1 MPPRLTRALSLRGD
15 AAPPLPRTT
24 SAPPP
29 RPLSLSFP
37 VQRQTPI
44 SPGPHAHVI
53 LPSPDVMHS
62 PHWPLTVAPLAEA
75 HMRHRTPATC
85 APAPCDTSAPPRSLA
100 FSFIALRAT
109 VSKRHVV
116 PTYSSLVEHTILA
129 ARASCLDPRQQST
142 AHVPRP
148 RAMMHLIPVPRRIAA
163 SQAVAPDRAAA
174 STRPSTSP
182 RTMSEGGGRWG
193 TRMEREG
200 EENVDG
206 EGADT
211 DGQAAGREE
220 GEEMGWVDG
229 SGRPGG
235 RQGRFAAR
243 VDVTRVNGGAGVGY
257 WQRTFTGASLPT
269 VGTSV
274 RRAAACGGA
283 VVTGGTSITN
293 RAQQH
298 VASSHRASC
307 TPKIDSFPTRARRQC
322 INGDSKRMCIDAAP
336 TQRDKLETRLNTME
350 HRGRGTMSKARVQ
363 QTGHNNASR
372 LIRPFLLSLF
382 ILARESVAEI
392 GDNKRAQKPE
402 PAKKGIEQS
411 RTAWP

>member
-62 PHWPLTVAPLAEA
+62 PHWPLTIAPLAEA

-129 ARASCLDPRQQST
+129 PRASCLDTRQQST

-174 STRPSTSP
+174 TKAKARCTTAYRIRTRPAHDVVAAH
-182 RTMSEGGGRWG
+182 EHGALGAH
-193 TRMEREG
+193 ERKAPWLRQIARG
-200 EENVDG
+200 DEE
-206 EGADT
+206 A
-211 DGQAAGREE
+211 
-220 GEEMGWVDG
+220 
-229 SGRPGG
+229 
-235 RQGRFAAR
+235 
-243 VDVTRVNGGAGVGY
+243 
-257 WQRTFTGASLPT
+257 
-269 VGTSV
+269 
-274 RRAAACGGA
+274 
-283 VVTGGTSITN
+283 
-293 RAQQH
+293 
-298 VASSHRASC
+298 
-307 TPKIDSFPTRARRQC
+307 
-322 INGDSKRMCIDAAP
+322 
-336 TQRDKLETRLNTME
+336 
-350 HRGRGTMSKARVQ
+350 RGR
-363 QTGHNNASR
+363 
-372 LIRPFLLSLF
+372 
-382 ILARESVAEI
+382 
-392 GDNKRAQKPE
+392 
-402 PAKKGIEQS
+402 
-411 RTAWP
+411 